1 MASDTTGQSMPDDP
15 HRPEGPRMSPPGSSV
30 EFRKCLRCFKT
41 KPLQDFKS
49 WRKEGSYVTGCTAC
63 REHEQSRRR
72 VTPGVRAV
80 SGIKRSIDEVD
91 KPQEQRI
98 PTPQHVS
105 NAARAPQSSPVPSI
119 RPIVPRIAAADL
131 TPEGSPHYYP
141 RGVRPD
147 DTPAMR
153 RVRQDQV
160 AISRAHRVQAR
171 DDLQPSPSQTPPLQ
185 EIMRGQQELDAISRG
200 HEEEFLAGGS
210 PSPTPDL
217 RDLLAQQR
225 GGVAPSSSG
234 VVPSSSAFGPQNA
247 SVPSPSVVPRSFP
260 LRESLGLNLTHHM
273 NLFLAHL
280 FGSAQMS
287 LHCRQR
293 FYQKCHM
300 LKASQHLMI
309 SLSRLKT

>member
-1 MASDTTGQSMPDDP
+1 MKAADYYHQ
-15 HRPEGPRMSPPGSSV
+15 
-30 EFRKCLRCFKT
+30 
-41 KPLQDFKS
+41 
-49 WRKEGSYVTGCTAC
+49 
-63 REHEQSRRR
+63 

-105 NAARAPQSSPVPSI
+105 IAARAPQSSPVSSI

-153 RVRQDQV
+153 RARQDQV

-225 GGVAPSSSG
+225 GGVVPSSSG